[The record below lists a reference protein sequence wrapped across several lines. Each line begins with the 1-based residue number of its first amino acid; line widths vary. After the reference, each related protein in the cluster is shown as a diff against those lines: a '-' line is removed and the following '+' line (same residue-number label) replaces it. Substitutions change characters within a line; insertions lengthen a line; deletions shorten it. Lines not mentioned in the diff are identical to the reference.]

1 MNTTNWKEAP
11 RWAHYKAT
19 DQNGRQYWYEHK
31 PACGPYGVWHHVIV
45 GQYQFVDIDHVNK
58 DWTQSL
64 EENPL

>member
-1 MNTTNWKEAP
+1 MTTTNWKEAP

-19 DQNGRQYWYEHK
+19 DANGRQYWFELM
-31 PACGPYGVWHHVIV
+31 PTRGPFGVWHHTTI
-45 GQYQFVDIDHVNK
+45 GQYQFADVDHVNE